1 MTLTISENWIRER
14 VQLRE
19 NADDVRSLA
28 LPGTYHEKVTHL
40 GNALLSFCRLK
51 HLDLSRNALQSL
63 DGIQHLT
70 MLEKL
75 NLYYNN
81 VATLKELYKLRHNTL
96 LEEVD
101 LRLNPVTKNEPD
113 YRLFMV
119 HMLPNLRKLDD
130 RSIRDSERKAALM
143 HFNTD
148 QASELTEHPPQV
160 IQVATDKQSIPRAD
174 YVKSM
179 AKKSTALD
187 DDDCEILDLIARTGD
202 LNLPQPISGSTASY
216 PQARKHTLE
225 EMRLMDQN
233 ERPNRIPN
241 DSPSRRHT
249 TNQDETQSPTQ
260 GGYRT
265 QYATHG
271 YNGIDP
277 RIGSDGEEMDPLM
290 NAGVAI
296 TPLRKYFPSV
306 MAHASPPTPPT
317 PEMPEIAPGI
327 LTPSESPNTSFQGT
341 TPLSYE
347 HEWRNHTRGT
357 QSRTQ
362 DTTHPR
368 QNPSQGREK
377 VQVQFSDNVE
387 TRLIEGHDSNLRFT
401 DESKAYT
408 AYTSRGHF
416 TPHPG
421 LSGNQTQDQ
430 QAALSSRNSGQ
441 PNLTV
446 PPVTPSNQN
455 MPNGSHDQYASQSG
469 PTRDVFSEPPPVQRT
484 IEETP
489 ERKEETLSS
498 NQKQDA
504 GVDQH
509 QFIEKLLNLVDR
521 YWNGSKSLHR
531 HAKFQSQA
539 QSLMSNFITEVTTN
553 SQQETD
559 RLHQDV
565 ARFAQENVSLR
576 NQLASHR
583 SNNNASA
590 RSQIDQSKL
599 QLSLE
604 QAQQDVNALKHQ
616 LQLSMQENQ
625 RLQETL
631 TSTPVYE
638 SVPQPPQPT
647 TNNIAINQQVDKEML
662 NTLETEVESLQR
674 DNVTLKLQLKHF
686 TQLQELAAML
696 QESHKSLVT
705 TNDHLLKELDESKLR
720 HGEEVKQLHWSYG
733 ELKRTMELTGNSA
746 LSGSAGNRGRM
757 SGGETGVKMNGV
769 M

>member
-290 NAGVAI
+290 NAG
-296 TPLRKYFPSV
+296 
-306 MAHASPPTPPT
+306 
-317 PEMPEIAPGI
+317 G
-327 LTPSESPNTSFQGT
+327 
-341 TPLSYE
+341 
-347 HEWRNHTRGT
+347 GT

>member
-290 NAGVAI
+290 NAG
-296 TPLRKYFPSV
+296 
-306 MAHASPPTPPT
+306 
-317 PEMPEIAPGI
+317 
-327 LTPSESPNTSFQGT
+327 
-341 TPLSYE
+341 
-347 HEWRNHTRGT
+347 GT